1 MKIDNA
7 KLQQVLRDKTE
18 IRRLHSARRA
28 MLKSAS
34 VTPAEKNMADWLGQL
49 KLMHGVPFYYL
60 VPNVDMLPTESIRF
74 FYCNTIWLDY
84 LQEGALSIGRS
95 TSSFKTHDE
104 SFAQRLKTLGF
115 NGARTQRPKVYGHLL
130 NHTHENLRKQL
141 KSASPV
147 TDDEQVPDEKV
158 TGFLLRSGVVK
169 GWKGL
174 QVDAFSDE
182 AQTQPSFLLRMDHL
196 SDDVLLCLFDG
207 EVMSVRI
214 HEEPEVLHFGVDDNG
229 GKFKKSFR
237 NAAGSVVALE
247 PLAIGDFQRNDM
259 KVLNINDLATQMGDK
274 VKPFGFDGFTSA
286 EFALE
291 MVEGVEAVNFK
302 IQL

>member
-1 MKIDNA
+1 MKIDKA
-7 KLQQVLRDKTE
+7 KLQQVLRDKNE
-18 IRRLHSARRA
+18 IRRLHSARRV

-34 VTPAEKNMADWLGQL
+34 VTPAEKNMSDWLGQL
-49 KLMHGVPFYYL
+49 KLLRGVPFHYL
-60 VPNVDMLPTESIRF
+60 VPNVGMLPTESIRF
-74 FYCNTIWLDY
+74 FYCNTVWLNY

-104 SFAQRLKTLGF
+104 SFAPRLKTLGST
-115 NGARTQRPKVYGHLL
+115 GARIQRTKVYGHLL
-130 NHTHENLRKQL
+130 NHTHEKLKTQL
-141 KSASPV
+141 KRAAPV
-147 TDDEQVPDEKV
+147 TNDEQVPDEKV

-182 AQTQPSFLLRMDHL
+182 AQTQPCFLLRMDHL

-207 EVMSVRI
+207 EVKSVRI
-214 HEEPEVLHFGVDDNG
+214 HEEPEVLHFGFDDNA

-237 NAAGSVVALE
+237 NAAGSAIALE
-247 PLAIGDFQRNDM
+247 PLTIGDFQRNEM
-259 KVLNINDLATQMGDK
+259 KVLNINNLATQMSEK